1 MKEPFGIGKSDAY
14 ISNMA
19 DALDALKADLEAG
32 GEYPDAEH
40 RIATRFKIKHSE
52 LREAYDEWSSI
63 THHPEEYL

>member
-19 DALDALKADLEAG
+19 DALAALEADLEAG

-40 RIATRFKIKHSE
+40 RVATRFKIKHSE
-52 LREAYDEWSSI
+52 LREAY
-63 THHPEEYL
+63 PGEYL